1 MCENKKPKITV
12 VELKSEENSP
22 APDLHLTASEAG
34 STEEMPVSDG
44 CKSRISEDL
53 QKIRP
58 RKANFEQ
65 GLCPKTAVS
74 VETSSPGPTD
84 SEQRS
89 TGEGRIMQVRTDE
102 PSKSPVDEG
111 GPSVVNLSVVD
122 HNVTE
127 TTASNSAA
135 NPHPIEADVA
145 IQTLVN
151 EMFTGHTPV
160 ESTIPQS
167 SRSDAQDL
175 CPFCGL
181 MLHRKNLQVHLRRK
195 HPDQVS
201 NEEKPA
207 PAQVKN
213 PKQQRLPLRQQQK
226 VAVILPRSERP
237 LNKKKTKKKTKK
249 KRLLATTTSPRPLQD
264 RRVNLMSSRW
274 FNVEMRN
281 SPGPIS
287 LAENEFKCLF
297 CKKTGE
303 YPALVAHVQTHE
315 RSAVKHKDININH
328 HRPSTGIDRKNGNF
342 TVGGPV
348 TGPIAMESVI
358 RDVFRHC
365 IRFPVPIS
373 ASVVAD
379 ELMDTASDKRCI
391 TVLARW
397 SQCDLERGLKL
408 RFSQRWT
415 LLCKHDTIELA
426 LPSGTSSHI
435 EKELLSC
442 QSPSG
447 TLQAVIREEAGHQYL
462 EVWGQNGLEK
472 SLDLIALNKHGK
484 VYEDGI
490 SGSPVFRPLTR
501 TPRLSGAA
509 KTDCCSN
516 VPGCFLQLFRLQ
528 AHTLEEI
535 AHRFCLKP
543 VAADFNG
550 FACLAWSPCEKK
562 LLYVAEK
569 KRVEPSAQSS
579 IVSASEDGGLVLLE
593 EQDKN
598 VYIEDWGEGLVGKS
612 CPVLCVADLNKAAV
626 IVYAGVPPNIS
637 PGQALWGPNGRGVIF
652 VGQWNEPFRLGLKF
666 CSNRR
671 SALFYLD
678 MKGNCDC
685 LSPEGVSVS
694 SPRMSPDSC
703 WIVYLQGQVFGPHHQ
718 CLSMMLYDIKNRS
731 TSVLVDVVR
740 RAEKGQFAGIYESLP
755 SQCWSADSERIFF
768 SSACENNKA
777 VFSVDRTTG
786 RLTQVCGLDVL
797 RLDDFGS
804 VQLFTIQKDLMVM
817 SCSSPN
823 QPPCLRVGFL
833 STVDQAEDMQLC
845 NLGGADV
852 YEEFC
857 WQPMLITPPSQE
869 ENHQFSGLNFG
880 AILIKPYSPPER
892 RKTPLVVNIHGG
904 PHAHFAADWN
914 ATAAALSKLGF
925 AVLMVNYRGSTG
937 FGQDSIE
944 SLLGNVGSQ
953 DVKDVQR
960 AVLCA
965 LQNETTLDPD
975 RVAVMGG
982 SHGGFLACHL
992 VGQYPDFYR
1001 ACAARNPV
1009 INAAT
1014 LLGTSDIIDWR
1025 YSSVGLQYAFDR
1037 LPTSQSL
1044 ASMLEKSPIIH
1055 AAQIRAP
1062 VLLMLGG
1069 RDRRVSPHQ
1078 GLELYRALKSRNTP
1092 VRLLWYSDEGH
1103 SLSKVNT
1110 QSDCFLNIVLWFKE
1124 HLN

>member
-1 MCENKKPKITV
+1 MFKPTIKSKCLKHLQGHRRRAIRHKEFFILKCHLKCRTGPHFHCVSCTSTFMRKDGFLKHLAMCDNKKTKITV
-12 VELKSEENSP
+12 VEFKSEKHSP
-22 APDLHLTASEAG
+22 APDLHLTASESG
-34 STEEMPVSDG
+34 STVDDG
-44 CKSRISEDL
+44 HNSRTSEDV
-53 QKIRP
+53 QKIR
-58 RKANFEQ
+58 RTKANFEQ
-65 GLCPKTAVS
+65 YLCPKMAVS
-74 VETSSPGPTD
+74 EETSSPGPTD
-84 SEQRS
+84 SEMADQGS
-89 TGEGRIMQVRTDE
+89 TGERRIMEEQVRTDE
-102 PSKSPVDEG
+102 PSKFPVDEG
-111 GPSVVNLSVVD
+111 DPSVLNLSVVD

-127 TTASNSAA
+127 TTVSNSAA
-135 NPHPIEADVA
+135 NPHPIEADLA
-145 IQTLVN
+145 IKTLVN

-160 ESTIPQS
+160 ESSIPQ
-167 SRSDAQDL
+167 RSKSDTQDL

-195 HPDQVS
+195 HPDQVL
-201 NEEKPA
+201 NQEKPA
-207 PAQVKN
+207 SPQVKP
-213 PKQQRLPLRQQQK
+213 PKQQRLPLRKQQK
-226 VAVILPRSERP
+226 VA
-237 LNKKKTKKKTKK
+237 
-249 KRLLATTTSPRPLQD
+249 
-264 RRVNLMSSRW
+264 
-274 FNVEMRN
+274 
-281 SPGPIS
+281 
-287 LAENEFKCLF
+287 
-297 CKKTGE
+297 
-303 YPALVAHVQTHE
+303 
-315 RSAVKHKDININH
+315 
-328 HRPSTGIDRKNGNF
+328 
-342 TVGGPV
+342 
-348 TGPIAMESVI
+348 MESMI

-373 ASVVAD
+373 ACVVT
-379 ELMDTASDKRCI
+379 EEPVDTATDKRCI

-397 SQCDLERGLKL
+397 SQCDLERGVKL
-408 RFSQRWT
+408 HFSQRWT
-415 LLCKHDTIELA
+415 LLCKHDTIEHV

-447 TLQAVIREEAGHQYL
+447 TLQAVIREEAEHQYL

-484 VYEDGI
+484 VYEDA
-490 SGSPVFRPLTR
+490 P
-501 TPRLSGAA
+501 
-509 KTDCCSN
+509 
-516 VPGCFLQLFRLQ
+516 
-528 AHTLEEI
+528 
-535 AHRFCLKP
+535 
-543 VAADFNG
+543 

-569 KRVEPSAQSS
+569 KRVEASAQSS
-579 IVSASEDGGLVLLE
+579 FALASEDGGLVLLE

-612 CPVLCVADLNKAAV
+612 CPVVCVADLFKAAV
-626 IVYAGVPPNIS
+626 IVYAGIPPNIS
-637 PGQALWGPNGRGVIF
+637 PGQALWGPNGRGVVF

-671 SALFYLD
+671 SALFYLN
-678 MKGNCDC
+678 MKGNCEC
-685 LSPEGVSVS
+685 LSSDSMSVS

-718 CLSMMLYDIKNRS
+718 CLSMMLYDMKNKS

-777 VFSVDRTTG
+777 VFSVNRTTG
-786 RLTQVCGLDVL
+786 RVTQVCGLDVL
-797 RLDDFGS
+797 RLEDFGS
-804 VQLFTIQKDLMVM
+804 VQLLTIQKDLMVM

-833 STVDQAEDMQLC
+833 STVDQAEDLQLC

-852 YEEFC
+852 YEEFY

-880 AILIKPYSPPER
+880 AILLKPYSPQER

-904 PHAHFAADWN
+904 PHSHFTADWN
-914 ATAAALSKLGF
+914 ATAAALTKLGF

-937 FGQDSIE
+937 FGQDGIE

-965 LQNETTLDPD
+965 LHNENTLDPD

-1025 YSSVGLQYAFDR
+1025 YSSVGLQYAFDQ

-1044 ASMLEKSPIIH
+1044 TSMLEKSPIIH

-1092 VRLLWYSDEGH
+1092 VRLLWYPDEGH

-1110 QSDCFLNIVLWFKE
+1110 QSDCFLNITLWFKE

>member
-1 MCENKKPKITV
+1 MREVLLDLYHLLIKSTNACFVKRLESILLWWHMYRPTRGYKIYKCHLGCIESGHYHCCFCCQVIIRKNIFVNHVQKCASAKVHLPSTETSRVCLETCALKPTDCPSSQSISALSATCDSIPKPLTNPGLPQTLTSPPVASTSGTSIVSATCM
-12 VELKSEENSP
+12 VEHS
-22 APDLHLTASEAG
+22 ASE
-34 STEEMPVSDG
+34 TEHFSSNPPTQSSLTD
-44 CKSRISEDL
+44 S
-53 QKIRP
+53 
-58 RKANFEQ
+58 
-65 GLCPKTAVS
+65 KTAVLHPKVVIPS
-74 VETSSPGPTD
+74 DVQNIGSAKQTESISTSN
-84 SEQRS
+84 RKIIKC
-89 TGEGRIMQVRTDE
+89 RLKRT
-102 PSKSPVDEG
+102 
-111 GPSVVNLSVVD
+111 
-122 HNVTE
+122 
-127 TTASNSAA
+127 
-135 NPHPIEADVA
+135 
-145 IQTLVN
+145 
-151 EMFTGHTPV
+151 M
-160 ESTIPQS
+160 
-167 SRSDAQDL
+167 
-175 CPFCGL
+175 CCFCN
-181 MLHRKNLQVHLRRK
+181 K
-195 HPDQVS
+195 
-201 NEEKPA
+201 
-207 PAQVKN
+207 
-213 PKQQRLPLRQQQK
+213 
-226 VAVILPRSERP
+226 I
-237 LNKKKTKKKTKK
+237 LNKKNIKTHIQ
-249 KRLLATTTSPRPLQD
+249 RRHPL
-264 RRVNLMSSRW
+264 ST
-274 FNVEMRN
+274 
-281 SPGPIS
+281 P
-287 LAENEFKCLF
+287 
-297 CKKTGE
+297 
-303 YPALVAHVQTHE
+303 
-315 RSAVKHKDININH
+315 DININH
-328 HRPSTGIDRKNGNF
+328 HRPPTFTGHKNGISA
-342 TVGGPV
+342 VGGTVP
-348 TGPIAMESVI
+348 GPIAMESVT

-373 ASVVAD
+373 ASVVSD
-379 ELMDTASDKRCI
+379 ELLDTASNKRCM
-391 TVLARW
+391 TVLTRW
-397 SQCDLERGLKL
+397 SQCDLERGTKL
-408 RFSQRWT
+408 CFSQRWT
-415 LLCKHDTIELA
+415 LLCKHETIEHL
-426 LPSGTSSHI
+426 LPPGTSSHI

-442 QSPSG
+442 WSPSG

-484 VYEDGI
+484 VYED
-490 SGSPVFRPLTR
+490 
-501 TPRLSGAA
+501 A
-509 KTDCCSN
+509 
-516 VPGCFLQLFRLQ
+516 Q
-528 AHTLEEI
+528 
-535 AHRFCLKP
+535 
-543 VAADFNG
+543 

-579 IVSASEDGGLVLLE
+579 VVSASEDGGLVLLE

-598 VYIEDWGEGLVGKS
+598 MYVEDWGEGLEGKS
-612 CPVLCVADLNKAAV
+612 FPVLCVADLSKATV

-637 PGQALWGPNGRGVIF
+637 PGQALWGPNGKGVLF

-671 SALFYLD
+671 SALFYMN
-678 MKGNCDC
+678 MKGNCEC
-685 LSPEGVSVS
+685 LSSEGTSVS

-718 CLSMMLYDIKNRS
+718 CLRMMLYDMKNRS

-777 VFSVDRTTG
+777 VFSVNRTTG
-786 RLTQVCGLDVL
+786 RVTQVCGLDVL
-797 RLDDFGS
+797 KLDDFGS
-804 VQLFTIQKDLMVM
+804 VQLLTIQKDLMVM

-833 STVDQAEDMQLC
+833 STVDQAEDMQLF

-852 YEEFC
+852 YEEFY

-880 AILIKPYSPPER
+880 AILLKPYSPPER

-904 PHAHFAADWN
+904 PHAQFAADWN
-914 ATAAALSKLGF
+914 STAAALTKLGF

-937 FGQDSIE
+937 FGQDGIE

-1025 YSSVGLQYAFDR
+1025 YSSVGLQYAFDQ

-1044 ASMLEKSPIIH
+1044 TSMLEKSPIIH

-1124 HLN
+1124 HLS

>member
-1 MCENKKPKITV
+1 MFRHTSQHTELHKTILRGEEQPTLQRCEDCCSLYHCPFCVPEMFKPTIKSKCLKHLQGHRRRAIRHKEFFIFKCHLKCRTGPHFHCVSCTSTFVRKDGFLKHLAMCDNKKPKITV
-12 VELKSEENSP
+12 VELKSEKNSP
-22 APDLHLTASEAG
+22 APDLHLTASESG
-34 STEEMPVSDG
+34 SSVEMDRDG
-44 CKSRISEDL
+44 HNSRISEDA
-53 QKIRP
+53 QKIRR

-65 GLCPKTAVS
+65 YLCPKMAVS
-74 VETSSPGPTD
+74 EETLSPGPTD
-84 SEQRS
+84 SEMADQGS
-89 TGEGRIMQVRTDE
+89 TGEGRIMEEQVRADE

-111 GPSVVNLSVVD
+111 DPSVLNLSVVD

-127 TTASNSAA
+127 TTVSNSAA
-135 NPHPIEADVA
+135 NPHPMEADLAVK
-145 IQTLVN
+145 TLVN

-160 ESTIPQS
+160 ESTIPQR

-195 HPDQVS
+195 HPDQVL
-201 NEEKPA
+201 NQEKPA
-207 PAQVKN
+207 SVQVKH
-213 PKQQRLPLRQQQK
+213 PKQQRLPLRKQQK
-226 VAVILPRSERP
+226 VA
-237 LNKKKTKKKTKK
+237 
-249 KRLLATTTSPRPLQD
+249 
-264 RRVNLMSSRW
+264 
-274 FNVEMRN
+274 
-281 SPGPIS
+281 
-287 LAENEFKCLF
+287 
-297 CKKTGE
+297 
-303 YPALVAHVQTHE
+303 
-315 RSAVKHKDININH
+315 
-328 HRPSTGIDRKNGNF
+328 
-342 TVGGPV
+342 
-348 TGPIAMESVI
+348 MESTI

-373 ASVVAD
+373 ASVVTE
-379 ELMDTASDKRCI
+379 ELMDTATDKRCI

-397 SQCDLERGLKL
+397 SQCDLERGVKL
-408 RFSQRWT
+408 HFSQRWS
-415 LLCKHDTIELA
+415 LLCTHDTIEHV

-447 TLQAVIREEAGHQYL
+447 TLQAVIREVAEHQYL
-462 EVWGQNGLEK
+462 EVWGQNGLEN

-484 VYEDGI
+484 VYED
-490 SGSPVFRPLTR
+490 
-501 TPRLSGAA
+501 A
-509 KTDCCSN
+509 
-516 VPGCFLQLFRLQ
+516 Q
-528 AHTLEEI
+528 
-535 AHRFCLKP
+535 
-543 VAADFNG
+543 

-569 KRVEPSAQSS
+569 KRLEPSAQSS
-579 IVSASEDGGLVLLE
+579 SASVSEDGGLVLLE

-626 IVYAGVPPNIS
+626 IVYAGIPPNIS
-637 PGQALWGPNGRGVIF
+637 PGQALWGPNGRGVVF

-671 SALFYLD
+671 SALFYLN
-678 MKGNCDC
+678 MKGNCEC
-685 LSPEGVSVS
+685 LSSDSMSVS

-718 CLSMMLYDIKNRS
+718 CLSMMLYDMKNKS

-755 SQCWSADSERIFF
+755 SHCWSADSERIFF

-777 VFSVDRTTG
+777 VFSVNRTTG
-786 RLTQVCGLDVL
+786 RVSQVCGLDVL

-804 VQLFTIQKDLMVM
+804 VQLLTIQKELMVM

-833 STVDQAEDMQLC
+833 STFDQAEDLQLC

-852 YEEFC
+852 YEEFY
-857 WQPMLITPPSQE
+857 WQPMLITPSSQE

-880 AILIKPYSPPER
+880 AILLKPYSPQER

-904 PHAHFAADWN
+904 PHSHFAADWN
-914 ATAAALSKLGF
+914 ATAAALTKLGF

-937 FGQDSIE
+937 FGQDGIE

-965 LQNETTLDPD
+965 LHNETTLDPD

-992 VGQYPDFYR
+992 VGQYPAFYK

-1025 YSSVGLQYAFDR
+1025 YSSVGLQYAFDQ

-1044 ASMLEKSPIIH
+1044 TSMLEKSPIIH

-1110 QSDCFLNIVLWFKE
+1110 QTDCFFNIALWFKE

>member
-1 MCENKKPKITV
+1 MFSHTSQHTELHKTILRGEEQPSLQRCEDCCSLYHCPFCGPEMFKPTIKSKCLKHLQGHRRRAIRHKEFFIFKCHLKCRTAPHFHCVSCTSTFMRKDGFLKHLAMCESKKPKVTV
-12 VELKSEENSP
+12 VELKSGESSP

-34 STEEMPVSDG
+34 STDEMPVG
-44 CKSRISEDL
+44 EGHKNLISEDA
-53 QKIRP
+53 QEIRR
-58 RKANFEQ
+58 RKANIEQ
-65 GLCPKTAVS
+65 HLCPKRAVS
-74 VETSSPGPTD
+74 EETVSQGPSD
-84 SEQRS
+84 SEIADQNS
-89 TGEGRIMQVRTDE
+89 TVSGEGGTMEEQVRTDD
-102 PSKSPVDEG
+102 PTISPVDEG
-111 GPSVVNLSVVD
+111 DPSVADLSVVD
-122 HNVTE
+122 HNDTE
-127 TTASNSAA
+127 TNSAA

-151 EMFTGHTPV
+151 EMFSGHTSV
-160 ESTIPQS
+160 ESTLPQK

-201 NEEKPA
+201 NQEKPA
-207 PAQVKN
+207 FAQVKN

-226 VAVILPRSERP
+226 
-237 LNKKKTKKKTKK
+237 
-249 KRLLATTTSPRPLQD
+249 
-264 RRVNLMSSRW
+264 
-274 FNVEMRN
+274 
-281 SPGPIS
+281 
-287 LAENEFKCLF
+287 
-297 CKKTGE
+297 
-303 YPALVAHVQTHE
+303 
-315 RSAVKHKDININH
+315 
-328 HRPSTGIDRKNGNF
+328 
-342 TVGGPV
+342 
-348 TGPIAMESVI
+348 IAMESEI
-358 RDVFRHC
+358 RDLFRHC

-379 ELMDTASDKRCI
+379 ELVDTANEKRCI
-391 TVLARW
+391 TILTRW
-397 SQCDLERGLKL
+397 SQCDLERGVKR

-415 LLCKHDTIELA
+415 LLCKHDTIEHV

-435 EKELLSC
+435 EKELLSSH
-442 QSPSG
+442 SPSG
-447 TLQAVIREEAGHQYL
+447 TLQAVIREDAGHQYV

-472 SLDLIALNKHGK
+472 SLDLTALNKHGK
-484 VYEDGI
+484 VYED
-490 SGSPVFRPLTR
+490 
-501 TPRLSGAA
+501 A
-509 KTDCCSN
+509 
-516 VPGCFLQLFRLQ
+516 Q
-528 AHTLEEI
+528 
-535 AHRFCLKP
+535 
-543 VAADFNG
+543 

-569 KRVEPSAQSS
+569 KRVEPSAHSS
-579 IVSASEDGGLVLLE
+579 VASANEDGGLVLLE

-598 VYIEDWGEGLVGKS
+598 IYVEDWGEGLVGKS
-612 CPVLCVADLNKAAV
+612 CPVLCVADLNKGAV
-626 IVYAGVPPNIS
+626 IVYAGIPPHIS
-637 PGQALWGPNGRGVIF
+637 PGQALWAPNGRGVVF
-652 VGQWNEPFRLGLKF
+652 VGQWNEPFRLGLTF

-671 SALFYLD
+671 SALYYLD
-678 MKGNCDC
+678 MKGNCEC
-685 LSPEGVSVS
+685 LSAEGVSVS
-694 SPRMSPDSC
+694 SPQMSPDTC
-703 WIVYLQGQVFGPHHQ
+703 WIVYLQGQVFGPHRQ
-718 CLSMMLYDIKNRS
+718 CLRMMLYDMKNRS

-740 RAEKGQFAGIYESLP
+740 RAEKGQFAGVYESLP
-755 SQCWSADSERIFF
+755 SQCWSADNERIFF

-786 RLTQVCGLDVL
+786 RVTQACGLDAL

-804 VQLFTIQKDLMVM
+804 VQLLTIQKDLMMM

-823 QPPCLRVGFL
+823 QPPCLKVGFL
-833 STVDQAEDMQLC
+833 SSVDQAEDMHLC
-845 NLGGADV
+845 NVGGADV
-852 YEEFC
+852 YEGFD

-880 AILIKPYSPPER
+880 AILLKPYNLPER
-892 RKTPLVVNIHGG
+892 RKSPLVVNIHGG

-914 ATAAALSKLGF
+914 ATAAALTKLGF

-937 FGQDSIE
+937 FGQDGIE

-953 DVKDVQR
+953 DVKDVHR
-960 AVLCA
+960 AVLCT

-1014 LLGTSDIIDWR
+1014 LLGTSDIVDWR
-1025 YSSVGLQYAFDR
+1025 YSSVGIQYAFDR

-1044 ASMLEKSPIIH
+1044 ISMLEKSPIIH

>member
-1 MCENKKPKITV
+1 MFSHTSQHTKLHKTILRGEEQPALQKCKDCCSLYHCPFCGPEMFKPTIKSKCLKHLLGHRRRAIRHKEFFIFKCHLKCRTAPHFHCVSCTSTFMRKDGFLKHLAMCESKKPKVTV
-12 VELKSEENSP
+12 VELKSEESLP

-34 STEEMPVSDG
+34 STEEMPVSEG
-44 CKSRISEDL
+44 HRNLISEGA
-53 QKIRP
+53 QKIRR

-65 GLCPKTAVS
+65 HLCPKRAVS
-74 VETSSPGPTD
+74 EETVSQGPSH
-84 SEQRS
+84 SETADQNF
-89 TGEGRIMQVRTDE
+89 TGEGGVIEKQVRTDD
-102 PSKSPVDEG
+102 PTISPVDEG
-111 GPSVVNLSVVD
+111 DPSMVDLSVVD

-127 TTASNSAA
+127 TTISNSA
-135 NPHPIEADVA
+135 EADVA

-151 EMFTGHTPV
+151 EMFSGHTSV
-160 ESTIPQS
+160 ESTIPQR

-195 HPDQVS
+195 HPDEVS
-201 NEEKPA
+201 NQEKPA
-207 PAQVKN
+207 SAQGKN

-226 VAVILPRSERP
+226 I
-237 LNKKKTKKKTKK
+237 T
-249 KRLLATTTSPRPLQD
+249 
-264 RRVNLMSSRW
+264 
-274 FNVEMRN
+274 
-281 SPGPIS
+281 
-287 LAENEFKCLF
+287 
-297 CKKTGE
+297 
-303 YPALVAHVQTHE
+303 
-315 RSAVKHKDININH
+315 
-328 HRPSTGIDRKNGNF
+328 
-342 TVGGPV
+342 
-348 TGPIAMESVI
+348 MESEI

-373 ASVVAD
+373 ASVIAD
-379 ELMDTASDKRCI
+379 ELVDSVSETRCI
-391 TVLARW
+391 TVLTRW
-397 SQCDLERGLKL
+397 SQCDLERGVKL

-415 LLCKHDTIELA
+415 LLCKHNTIEHV

-442 QSPSG
+442 HSPSG
-447 TLQAVIREEAGHQYL
+447 TVQAVIREEAGDQYL

-472 SLDLIALNKHGK
+472 TLDLTALNKHGK
-484 VYEDGI
+484 VYEDAQF
-490 SGSPVFRPLTR
+490 S
-501 TPRLSGAA
+501 
-509 KTDCCSN
+509 
-516 VPGCFLQLFRLQ
+516 
-528 AHTLEEI
+528 
-535 AHRFCLKP
+535 
-543 VAADFNG
+543 
-550 FACLAWSPCEKK
+550 CLAWSPCEKK

-569 KRVEPSAQSS
+569 KRVEPSAHSS
-579 IVSASEDGGLVLLE
+579 ANEDGGLVLLE

-598 VYIEDWGEGLVGKS
+598 IYVEDWGEGLMGKS
-612 CPVLCVADLNKAAV
+612 CPVLCVADLNKEAV
-626 IVYAGVPPNIS
+626 IIYAGVPPHVS
-637 PGQALWGPNGRGVIF
+637 PGQALWAPNGRGVVF

-671 SALFYLD
+671 SALYYLD
-678 MKGNCDC
+678 MKGNCEC
-685 LSPEGVSVS
+685 LSAEGVSVS

-718 CLSMMLYDIKNRS
+718 CLRMMLYDMKNRS

-755 SQCWSADSERIFF
+755 SQCWSADNERIFF
-768 SSACENNKA
+768 SSACENNK
-777 VFSVDRTTG
+777 
-786 RLTQVCGLDVL
+786 
-797 RLDDFGS
+797 
-804 VQLFTIQKDLMVM
+804 K
-817 SCSSPN
+817 
-823 QPPCLRVGFL
+823 VGFL
-833 STVDQAEDMQLC
+833 SSVDQAEDMQLC
-845 NLGGADV
+845 NVGGADV
-852 YEEFC
+852 YEGFD

-869 ENHQFSGLNFG
+869 ENHHFSGLNFG
-880 AILIKPYSPPER
+880 AILLKPYNPPER

-914 ATAAALSKLGF
+914 ATAAALTKLGF

-937 FGQDSIE
+937 FGQDGIE
-944 SLLGNVGSQ
+944 SLLGNIGNQ
-953 DVKDVQR
+953 DVKDVHR
-960 AVLCA
+960 AVLWT

-1014 LLGTSDIIDWR
+1014 LLGTSDIVDWR
-1025 YSSVGLQYAFDR
+1025 YFSVGLQYDFDR

-1044 ASMLEKSPIIH
+1044 ISMLEKSPIIH

-1078 GLELYRALKSRNTP
+1078 GLELYRALKSRSTP

>member
-1 MCENKKPKITV
+1 MFSHTSQHTQLHKTILRGEEQPTLVRCEDCCSLYHCPFCGPDMFKPTIQSKCLKHLQGHRRRAIRHKEFFIFKCHLKCRTAPHFHCVSCTSTFMRKDGFLKHLAMCENKKPKVTV
-12 VELKSEENSP
+12 VELKSDESLP
-22 APDLHLTASEAG
+22 APDLHLTTCEAG
-34 STEEMPVSDG
+34 STQEMPVSEG
-44 CKSRISEDL
+44 HKNLISEDAL
-53 QKIRP
+53 KIR
-58 RKANFEQ
+58 RSKAYFGEHLCHKRAVSEETVSQ
-65 GLCPKTAVS
+65 GLS
-74 VETSSPGPTD
+74 D
-84 SEQRS
+84 SEMADQNSR
-89 TGEGRIMQVRTDE
+89 GEGETMEEQLRTDD
-102 PSKSPVDEG
+102 PTMSPVDEG
-111 GPSVVNLSVVD
+111 DPSVVDLSVVD

-127 TTASNSAA
+127 TTVSNAAA
-135 NPHPIEADVA
+135 NLHPIEADVA

-151 EMFTGHTPV
+151 EMFSGHTSV
-160 ESTIPQS
+160 ESTIPKKR
-167 SRSDAQDL
+167 SRSDVQDL

-195 HPDQVS
+195 HPDHVS
-201 NEEKPA
+201 NQEKSA
-207 PAQVKN
+207 SAQVKN
-213 PKQQRLPLRQQQK
+213 PKQQRLALRQQQK
-226 VAVILPRSERP
+226 
-237 LNKKKTKKKTKK
+237 
-249 KRLLATTTSPRPLQD
+249 
-264 RRVNLMSSRW
+264 
-274 FNVEMRN
+274 
-281 SPGPIS
+281 
-287 LAENEFKCLF
+287 
-297 CKKTGE
+297 
-303 YPALVAHVQTHE
+303 
-315 RSAVKHKDININH
+315 
-328 HRPSTGIDRKNGNF
+328 
-342 TVGGPV
+342 
-348 TGPIAMESVI
+348 IAMESEI
-358 RDVFRHC
+358 RAVFRHC
-365 IRFPVPIS
+365 ISFPVPTS

-379 ELMDTASDKRCI
+379 ELVDTASEKRCVTI
-391 TVLARW
+391 LTRW
-397 SQCDLERGLKL
+397 SQCDLERGVKL
-408 RFSQRWT
+408 CFSQRWT
-415 LLCKHDTIELA
+415 LLCKHDTIEHV

-442 QSPSG
+442 HSPSG
-447 TLQAVIREEAGHQYL
+447 TLQAVIREDAGHQYL

-472 SLDLIALNKHGK
+472 SLDLTALNKHGK
-484 VYEDGI
+484 VYED
-490 SGSPVFRPLTR
+490 
-501 TPRLSGAA
+501 A
-509 KTDCCSN
+509 
-516 VPGCFLQLFRLQ
+516 Q
-528 AHTLEEI
+528 
-535 AHRFCLKP
+535 
-543 VAADFNG
+543 
-550 FACLAWSPCEKK
+550 FACLVWSPCEKK

-569 KRVEPSAQSS
+569 KRVEPSAHSS
-579 IVSASEDGGLVLLE
+579 VASANEDGGLVLLE

-598 VYIEDWGEGLVGKS
+598 IYVEDWGEGLVGKS
-612 CPVLCVADLNKAAV
+612 CPVLCVADLNKGAV
-626 IVYAGVPPNIS
+626 IVYAGVPPHIS
-637 PGQALWGPNGRGVIF
+637 PGQALWAPNGRGVVF

-671 SALFYLD
+671 SALYYLD
-678 MKGNCDC
+678 MKGNCEC
-685 LSPEGVSVS
+685 LSAESVSVS

-703 WIVYLQGQVFGPHHQ
+703 WIVYLQGQVFGPHRQ
-718 CLSMMLYDIKNRS
+718 CLRMMLYDMKSRS

-755 SQCWSADSERIFF
+755 SQCWSADNERIFF
-768 SSACENNKA
+768 SSSCENNKA

-786 RLTQVCGLDVL
+786 RVTQVCGLDAL

-804 VQLFTIQKDLMVM
+804 VQLLTIQKDLMVM

-823 QPPCLRVGFL
+823 QPPCLKAGFL
-833 STVDQAEDMQLC
+833 SSMDQSEDMQLC
-845 NLGGADV
+845 NVGGADV
-852 YEEFC
+852 YEGFD

-880 AILIKPYSPPER
+880 AILLKPYNLPER
-892 RKTPLVVNIHGG
+892 RKSPLVVNIHGG

-914 ATAAALSKLGF
+914 ATAAALTKLGF

-937 FGQDSIE
+937 FGQDAIE

-953 DVKDVQR
+953 DVKDVHR
-960 AVLCA
+960 AVLCT

-1014 LLGTSDIIDWR
+1014 LLGTSDIVDWR
-1025 YSSVGLQYAFDR
+1025 YSSVGIQYAFDQ

-1044 ASMLEKSPIIH
+1044 ISMLEKSPIIH

-1078 GLELYRALKSRNTP
+1078 GLELYRALKSRKTP

-1110 QSDCFLNIVLWFKE
+1110 QSDCFFNIVLWFKE

>member
-1 MCENKKPKITV
+1 MVQCRDEKFHVTILN
-12 VELKSEENSP
+12 E
-22 APDLHLTASEAG
+22 G
-34 STEEMPVSDG
+34 S
-44 CKSRISEDL
+44 
-53 QKIRP
+53 
-58 RKANFEQ
+58 
-65 GLCPKTAVS
+65 
-74 VETSSPGPTD
+74 
-84 SEQRS
+84 
-89 TGEGRIMQVRTDE
+89 
-102 PSKSPVDEG
+102 
-111 GPSVVNLSVVD
+111 
-122 HNVTE
+122 
-127 TTASNSAA
+127 
-135 NPHPIEADVA
+135 
-145 IQTLVN
+145 
-151 EMFTGHTPV
+151 
-160 ESTIPQS
+160 
-167 SRSDAQDL
+167 
-175 CPFCGL
+175 
-181 MLHRKNLQVHLRRK
+181 
-195 HPDQVS
+195 
-201 NEEKPA
+201 
-207 PAQVKN
+207 
-213 PKQQRLPLRQQQK
+213 
-226 VAVILPRSERP
+226 
-237 LNKKKTKKKTKK
+237 
-249 KRLLATTTSPRPLQD
+249 
-264 RRVNLMSSRW
+264 
-274 FNVEMRN
+274 

-287 LAENEFKCLF
+287 LAENEYKCLF

-315 RSAVKHKDININH
+315 RSAVKHKGYKMYKCHLGCIESGHYHCFCCFHIIIRKNLFINHVQKCASAKVQMTSTEPSRVETCPIKPTNFPTSHSISTVSATCDLISKPITNLGLPPALTSPPVASTSGSSIISSKRIRLVDHGASEMEHFSSTPNSMTGSKTAVLHPTDVMPSDIQNIVSANTTESISTSNKKILKCRPKRTMCCFCNKILNKKNIKTHIQRRHSLSSLDININH
-328 HRPSTGIDRKNGNF
+328 HRPSTGIGRKNGNV

-379 ELMDTASDKRCI
+379 ELVDTASDKRCI
-391 TVLARW
+391 TVLAKW
-397 SQCDLERGLKL
+397 SQCDLERGVKL

-415 LLCKHDTIELA
+415 LLCKHDTIELV

-484 VYEDGI
+484 VYED
-490 SGSPVFRPLTR
+490 
-501 TPRLSGAA
+501 A
-509 KTDCCSN
+509 
-516 VPGCFLQLFRLQ
+516 Q
-528 AHTLEEI
+528 
-535 AHRFCLKP
+535 
-543 VAADFNG
+543 

-598 VYIEDWGEGLVGKS
+598 VYVEDWGEGLVGKS

-637 PGQALWGPNGRGVIF
+637 PGQALWGPNGRGIIF

-678 MKGNCDC
+678 MKGNCEC

-740 RAEKGQFAGIYESLP
+740 RAEKGQFAGIYESLH

-804 VQLFTIQKDLMVM
+804 VQLLTIQKDLMVM

-857 WQPMLITPPSQE
+857 WQPMLITPTSQE

-880 AILIKPYSPPER
+880 AILLKPYSPPER

-914 ATAAALSKLGF
+914 ATAAALTKLGF

>member
-1 MCENKKPKITV
+1 MFSHTSQHTELHKSILRGEEQPTLQRCEDCCSFYHCPFCGPEMFKPTIKSKCLKHLQGHRRRAIRHKEFFIFKCHLKCRTAPHFHCVSCTSTFMRKDGFLKHLATCDSKKSKVTV
-12 VELKSEENSP
+12 VELKSDKGLP
-22 APDLHLTASEAG
+22 RPDLHLTTSEAC
-34 STEEMPVSDG
+34 STEEMPVSG
-44 CKSRISEDL
+44 GHRSLISEDA
-53 QKIRP
+53 QKIRR
-58 RKANFEQ
+58 RKENFEQ
-65 GLCPKTAVS
+65 HVCPKRAVS
-74 VETSSPGPTD
+74 EEAESQGPSD
-84 SEQRS
+84 SETPDQNS
-89 TGEGRIMQVRTDE
+89 TGGIMEARVRSDDPAT
-102 PSKSPVDEG
+102 SPVDEG
-111 GPSVVNLSVVD
+111 DPSVVDLSVAD
-122 HNVTE
+122 HNV
-127 TTASNSAA
+127 SDSAA

-151 EMFTGHTPV
+151 EMFSGRTSV
-160 ESTIPQS
+160 ESTLPQR
-167 SRSDAQDL
+167 SRYDAQDL

-201 NEEKPA
+201 NQEKPA
-207 PAQVKN
+207 SAQVKN
-213 PKQQRLPLRQQQK
+213 PKPQRLLLRQQQK
-226 VAVILPRSERP
+226 
-237 LNKKKTKKKTKK
+237 
-249 KRLLATTTSPRPLQD
+249 
-264 RRVNLMSSRW
+264 
-274 FNVEMRN
+274 
-281 SPGPIS
+281 
-287 LAENEFKCLF
+287 
-297 CKKTGE
+297 
-303 YPALVAHVQTHE
+303 
-315 RSAVKHKDININH
+315 
-328 HRPSTGIDRKNGNF
+328 
-342 TVGGPV
+342 
-348 TGPIAMESVI
+348 IAMESEI

-365 IRFPVPIS
+365 VRFPVPVS

-379 ELMDTASDKRCI
+379 ELVDTANEKRCI

-397 SQCDLERGLKL
+397 SQCDLERGMKL
-408 RFSQRWT
+408 CFSQRWT
-415 LLCKHDTIELA
+415 LLCKRDKIEHV

-442 QSPSG
+442 HSPFGSI
-447 TLQAVIREEAGHQYL
+447 QALIREEAGHQYL

-472 SLDLIALNKHGK
+472 SLDLTALNKHGK
-484 VYEDGI
+484 VYDD
-490 SGSPVFRPLTR
+490 
-501 TPRLSGAA
+501 A
-509 KTDCCSN
+509 
-516 VPGCFLQLFRLQ
+516 Q
-528 AHTLEEI
+528 
-535 AHRFCLKP
+535 
-543 VAADFNG
+543 

-569 KRVEPSAQSS
+569 KRVEPSAHSS
-579 IVSASEDGGLVLLE
+579 VASVTEDGGLVLLE

-598 VYIEDWGEGLVGKS
+598 VYVEDWGEGLVGKS
-612 CPVLCVADLNKAAV
+612 CPVLCVADLNKGAV
-626 IVYAGVPPNIS
+626 IVYAGIPPHLS
-637 PGQALWGPNGRGVIF
+637 PGQALWAPNGRGVVF

-671 SALFYLD
+671 SALYYLD
-678 MKGNCDC
+678 MKGNCEC
-685 LSPEGVSVS
+685 LSAEGVSVS

-718 CLSMMLYDIKNRS
+718 CLRMMLYDMKNRS
-731 TSVLVDVVR
+731 SLVLVDVVR

-768 SSACENNKA
+768 TSACENSKA

-786 RLTQVCGLDVL
+786 RVTQVCGLDPL

-804 VQLFTIQKDLMVM
+804 VQLLTIQKDLMLM

-823 QPPCLRVGFL
+823 QPPCLKVGFL
-833 STVDQAEDMQLC
+833 SSVDQAEDMHLC
-845 NLGGADV
+845 NVGGADV
-852 YEEFC
+852 YEGFD

-880 AILIKPYSPPER
+880 AILLKPYNLPER
-892 RKTPLVVNIHGG
+892 RKSSLVINIHGG

-914 ATAAALSKLGF
+914 ATAAALTKLGF

-937 FGQDSIE
+937 FGQDGIE

-953 DVKDVQR
+953 DVKDVHR
-960 AVLCA
+960 AVLCT

-1014 LLGTSDIIDWR
+1014 LLGTSDIVDWR
-1025 YSSVGLQYAFDR
+1025 YSSVGIQYAFDR

-1044 ASMLEKSPIIH
+1044 VSMLEKSPIIH

-1103 SLSKVNT
+1103 SLSKINT
-1110 QSDCFLNIVLWFKE
+1110 QSDCFLNIILWFKE

>member
-1 MCENKKPKITV
+1 MFSHTSQHTKLHKTILRGEEQPALQKCKDCCSLYHCPFCGPEMFKPTIKSKCLKHLLGHRRRAIRHKEFFIFKCHLKCRTAPHFHCVSCTSTFMRKDGFLKHLAMCESKKSKVTV
-12 VELKSEENSP
+12 VELKSEESLP

-34 STEEMPVSDG
+34 STEEMPVSEG
-44 CKSRISEDL
+44 HRNLISEGA
-53 QKIRP
+53 QKIRR

-65 GLCPKTAVS
+65 HLCPKRAVS
-74 VETSSPGPTD
+74 EETVSQGPSHSETADQNFTD
-84 SEQRS
+84 
-89 TGEGRIMQVRTDE
+89 EGGIMEKQVRTDD
-102 PSKSPVDEG
+102 PTISPVDEG
-111 GPSVVNLSVVD
+111 DPSMVDLSAVD

-127 TTASNSAA
+127 TTISNSA
-135 NPHPIEADVA
+135 EADVA

-151 EMFTGHTPV
+151 EMFSGHTSV
-160 ESTIPQS
+160 ESTIPQR

-195 HPDQVS
+195 HPDEVS
-201 NEEKPA
+201 NQEKPA
-207 PAQVKN
+207 SAQGKN

-226 VAVILPRSERP
+226 I
-237 LNKKKTKKKTKK
+237 T
-249 KRLLATTTSPRPLQD
+249 
-264 RRVNLMSSRW
+264 
-274 FNVEMRN
+274 
-281 SPGPIS
+281 
-287 LAENEFKCLF
+287 
-297 CKKTGE
+297 
-303 YPALVAHVQTHE
+303 
-315 RSAVKHKDININH
+315 
-328 HRPSTGIDRKNGNF
+328 
-342 TVGGPV
+342 
-348 TGPIAMESVI
+348 MESEI

-373 ASVVAD
+373 ASVIAD
-379 ELMDTASDKRCI
+379 ELVDSVSETRCI
-391 TVLARW
+391 TVLTRW
-397 SQCDLERGLKL
+397 SQCDLERGVKL

-415 LLCKHDTIELA
+415 LLCKHNTIEHV

-442 QSPSG
+442 HSPSG
-447 TLQAVIREEAGHQYL
+447 TVQAVIREEAGHQYL

-472 SLDLIALNKHGK
+472 TLDLTALNKHGK
-484 VYEDGI
+484 VYEDAQF
-490 SGSPVFRPLTR
+490 S
-501 TPRLSGAA
+501 
-509 KTDCCSN
+509 
-516 VPGCFLQLFRLQ
+516 
-528 AHTLEEI
+528 
-535 AHRFCLKP
+535 
-543 VAADFNG
+543 
-550 FACLAWSPCEKK
+550 CLAWSPCEKK

-569 KRVEPSAQSS
+569 KRVEPSAHSS
-579 IVSASEDGGLVLLE
+579 ANEDGGLVLLK
-593 EQDKN
+593 EQNKN
-598 VYIEDWGEGLVGKS
+598 IYVEDWGEGLMGKS
-612 CPVLCVADLNKAAV
+612 CPVLCVADLNKGAV
-626 IVYAGVPPNIS
+626 IIYAGVPPHVS
-637 PGQALWGPNGRGVIF
+637 PGQALWAPNGRGVVF

-671 SALFYLD
+671 SALYYLD
-678 MKGNCDC
+678 MKGNCEC
-685 LSPEGVSVS
+685 LSAEGVSVS

-718 CLSMMLYDIKNRS
+718 CLRMMLYDMKNRS

-755 SQCWSADSERIFF
+755 SQCWSADNERIFF

-777 VFSVDRTTG
+777 VFSVDRTTE
-786 RLTQVCGLDVL
+786 RVTQVCGLDAL

-804 VQLFTIQKDLMVM
+804 VQLLAIQKDLMVM

-823 QPPCLRVGFL
+823 QPPCLKVGFL
-833 STVDQAEDMQLC
+833 SSVDQAEDMQLC
-845 NLGGADV
+845 NVGGADV
-852 YEEFC
+852 YEGFD

-880 AILIKPYSPPER
+880 AILLKPYNPPER

-914 ATAAALSKLGF
+914 ATAAALTKLGF

-937 FGQDSIE
+937 FGQDGIE
-944 SLLGNVGSQ
+944 SLLGNIGNQ
-953 DVKDVQR
+953 DVKDVHR
-960 AVLCA
+960 AVLWT

-1014 LLGTSDIIDWR
+1014 LLGTSDIVDWR
-1025 YSSVGLQYAFDR
+1025 YFSVGLQYDFDR

-1044 ASMLEKSPIIH
+1044 ISMLEKSPIIH

-1078 GLELYRALKSRNTP
+1078 GLELYRALKSRSTP

>member
-1 MCENKKPKITV
+1 MSQRPPSQI
-12 VELKSEENSP
+12 LQRLMSP
-22 APDLHLTASEAG
+22 YRLW
-34 STEEMPVSDG
+34 
-44 CKSRISEDL
+44 
-53 QKIRP
+53 
-58 RKANFEQ
+58 
-65 GLCPKTAVS
+65 
-74 VETSSPGPTD
+74 
-84 SEQRS
+84 
-89 TGEGRIMQVRTDE
+89 
-102 PSKSPVDEG
+102 
-111 GPSVVNLSVVD
+111 
-122 HNVTE
+122 
-127 TTASNSAA
+127 
-135 NPHPIEADVA
+135 
-145 IQTLVN
+145 
-151 EMFTGHTPV
+151 
-160 ESTIPQS
+160 
-167 SRSDAQDL
+167 
-175 CPFCGL
+175 
-181 MLHRKNLQVHLRRK
+181 KNLQVHLRRK
-195 HPDQVS
+195 HPDEVS
-201 NEEKPA
+201 NQEKPA
-207 PAQVKN
+207 SAQGKN

-226 VAVILPRSERP
+226 I
-237 LNKKKTKKKTKK
+237 T
-249 KRLLATTTSPRPLQD
+249 
-264 RRVNLMSSRW
+264 
-274 FNVEMRN
+274 
-281 SPGPIS
+281 
-287 LAENEFKCLF
+287 
-297 CKKTGE
+297 
-303 YPALVAHVQTHE
+303 
-315 RSAVKHKDININH
+315 
-328 HRPSTGIDRKNGNF
+328 
-342 TVGGPV
+342 
-348 TGPIAMESVI
+348 MESEI

-373 ASVVAD
+373 ASVIAD
-379 ELMDTASDKRCI
+379 ELVDSVSETRCI
-391 TVLARW
+391 TVLTRW
-397 SQCDLERGLKL
+397 SQCDLERGVKL

-415 LLCKHDTIELA
+415 LLCKHNTIEHV

-442 QSPSG
+442 HSPSG
-447 TLQAVIREEAGHQYL
+447 TVQAVIREEAGDQYL

-472 SLDLIALNKHGK
+472 TLDLTALNKHGK
-484 VYEDGI
+484 VYEDAQF
-490 SGSPVFRPLTR
+490 S
-501 TPRLSGAA
+501 
-509 KTDCCSN
+509 
-516 VPGCFLQLFRLQ
+516 
-528 AHTLEEI
+528 
-535 AHRFCLKP
+535 
-543 VAADFNG
+543 
-550 FACLAWSPCEKK
+550 CLAWSPCEKK

-569 KRVEPSAQSS
+569 KRVEPSAHSS
-579 IVSASEDGGLVLLE
+579 ANEDGGLVLLE

-598 VYIEDWGEGLVGKS
+598 IYVEDWGEGLMGKS
-612 CPVLCVADLNKAAV
+612 CPVLCVADLNKEAV
-626 IVYAGVPPNIS
+626 IIYAGVPPHVS
-637 PGQALWGPNGRGVIF
+637 PGQALWAPNGRGVVF

-671 SALFYLD
+671 SALYYLD
-678 MKGNCDC
+678 MKGNCEC
-685 LSPEGVSVS
+685 LSAEGVSVS

-718 CLSMMLYDIKNRS
+718 CLRMMLYDMKNRS

-755 SQCWSADSERIFF
+755 SQCWSADNERIFF

-777 VFSVDRTTG
+777 VFSVDRTTE
-786 RLTQVCGLDVL
+786 RVTQVCRLDAL

-804 VQLFTIQKDLMVM
+804 VQLLAIQKDLMVM

-823 QPPCLRVGFL
+823 QPPCLKVGFL
-833 STVDQAEDMQLC
+833 SSVDQAEDMQLC
-845 NLGGADV
+845 NVGGADV
-852 YEEFC
+852 YEGFD

-869 ENHQFSGLNFG
+869 ENHHFSGLNFG
-880 AILIKPYSPPER
+880 AILLKPYNPPER

-914 ATAAALSKLGF
+914 ATAAALTKLGF

-937 FGQDSIE
+937 FGQDGIE
-944 SLLGNVGSQ
+944 SLLGNIGNQ
-953 DVKDVQR
+953 DVKDVHR
-960 AVLCA
+960 AVLWT

-1014 LLGTSDIIDWR
+1014 LLGTSDIVDWR
-1025 YSSVGLQYAFDR
+1025 YFSVGLQYDFDR

-1044 ASMLEKSPIIH
+1044 ISMLEKSPIIH

-1078 GLELYRALKSRNTP
+1078 GLELYRALKSRSTP

>member
-1 MCENKKPKITV
+1 MFSHTRQHTELHKTILRGEEQPAVQRCEDCCSLYHCPFCGPEMFKPTIKSKCLKHLQGHRRRAIRHKEFFIFKCHLKCRTAPHFHCISCTSTFMRKDGFLKHLAMCENKKPKITV
-12 VELKSEENSP
+12 VELKSEENSA
-22 APDLHLTASEAG
+22 APDLHLTASE
-34 STEEMPVSDG
+34 EMPVSEAH
-44 CKSRISEDL
+44 KSLISEDP

-58 RKANFEQ
+58 RKANIEQ
-65 GLCPKTAVS
+65 RMCPKMAVS
-74 VETSSPGPTD
+74 EETSNPGPTD

-89 TGEGRIMQVRTDE
+89 TGKGRIMQMRTDE

-160 ESTIPQS
+160 ESTIPQR
-167 SRSDAQDL
+167 SRSDTQDL

-201 NEEKPA
+201 NQEKPT

-226 VAVILPRSERP
+226 
-237 LNKKKTKKKTKK
+237 
-249 KRLLATTTSPRPLQD
+249 
-264 RRVNLMSSRW
+264 
-274 FNVEMRN
+274 
-281 SPGPIS
+281 
-287 LAENEFKCLF
+287 
-297 CKKTGE
+297 
-303 YPALVAHVQTHE
+303 
-315 RSAVKHKDININH
+315 
-328 HRPSTGIDRKNGNF
+328 
-342 TVGGPV
+342 
-348 TGPIAMESVI
+348 IAMESVI

-379 ELMDTASDKRCI
+379 ELVDTASDKRCI

-397 SQCDLERGLKL
+397 SQCDLERGVKL

-415 LLCKHDTIELA
+415 LLCKHDTIELV

-484 VYEDGI
+484 VYED
-490 SGSPVFRPLTR
+490 
-501 TPRLSGAA
+501 A
-509 KTDCCSN
+509 
-516 VPGCFLQLFRLQ
+516 Q
-528 AHTLEEI
+528 
-535 AHRFCLKP
+535 
-543 VAADFNG
+543 

-612 CPVLCVADLNKAAV
+612 CPILCVADLNKAAV

-678 MKGNCDC
+678 MKGNCEC

-740 RAEKGQFAGIYESLP
+740 RAEKGQFPGLYESLP

-804 VQLFTIQKDLMVM
+804 VQLLTIQKDMMVM

-857 WQPMLITPPSQE
+857 WQPMLITPTSQE

-880 AILIKPYSPPER
+880 AILLKPYSPPER

-914 ATAAALSKLGF
+914 ATAAALTKLGF

-1092 VRLLWYSDEGH
+1092 VRLLWFSDEGH

>member
-1 MCENKKPKITV
+1 
-12 VELKSEENSP
+12 
-22 APDLHLTASEAG
+22 
-34 STEEMPVSDG
+34 
-44 CKSRISEDL
+44 
-53 QKIRP
+53 
-58 RKANFEQ
+58 
-65 GLCPKTAVS
+65 
-74 VETSSPGPTD
+74 
-84 SEQRS
+84 
-89 TGEGRIMQVRTDE
+89 
-102 PSKSPVDEG
+102 
-111 GPSVVNLSVVD
+111 
-122 HNVTE
+122 
-127 TTASNSAA
+127 
-135 NPHPIEADVA
+135 
-145 IQTLVN
+145 
-151 EMFTGHTPV
+151 
-160 ESTIPQS
+160 
-167 SRSDAQDL
+167 
-175 CPFCGL
+175 
-181 MLHRKNLQVHLRRK
+181 
-195 HPDQVS
+195 
-201 NEEKPA
+201 
-207 PAQVKN
+207 
-213 PKQQRLPLRQQQK
+213 
-226 VAVILPRSERP
+226 
-237 LNKKKTKKKTKK
+237 
-249 KRLLATTTSPRPLQD
+249 
-264 RRVNLMSSRW
+264 
-274 FNVEMRN
+274 
-281 SPGPIS
+281 
-287 LAENEFKCLF
+287 
-297 CKKTGE
+297 
-303 YPALVAHVQTHE
+303 
-315 RSAVKHKDININH
+315 
-328 HRPSTGIDRKNGNF
+328 
-342 TVGGPV
+342 
-348 TGPIAMESVI
+348 MESVT

-373 ASVVAD
+373 ASVVSD
-379 ELMDTASDKRCI
+379 ELLDTASNKRCM
-391 TVLARW
+391 TVLTRW
-397 SQCDLERGLKL
+397 SQCDLERGTKL
-408 RFSQRWT
+408 CFSQRWT
-415 LLCKHDTIELA
+415 LLCKHETIEHL
-426 LPSGTSSHI
+426 LPPGTSSHI

-442 QSPSG
+442 WSPSG

-484 VYEDGI
+484 VYED
-490 SGSPVFRPLTR
+490 
-501 TPRLSGAA
+501 A
-509 KTDCCSN
+509 
-516 VPGCFLQLFRLQ
+516 Q
-528 AHTLEEI
+528 
-535 AHRFCLKP
+535 
-543 VAADFNG
+543 

-579 IVSASEDGGLVLLE
+579 VVSASEDGGLVLLE

-598 VYIEDWGEGLVGKS
+598 MYVEDWGEGLEGKS
-612 CPVLCVADLNKAAV
+612 FPVLCVADLSKATV

-637 PGQALWGPNGRGVIF
+637 PGQALWGPNGKGVLF

-671 SALFYLD
+671 SALFYMN
-678 MKGNCDC
+678 MKGNCEC
-685 LSPEGVSVS
+685 LSSEGTSVS

-718 CLSMMLYDIKNRS
+718 CLRMMLYDMKNRS

-777 VFSVDRTTG
+777 VFSVNRTTG
-786 RLTQVCGLDVL
+786 RVTQVCGLDVL
-797 RLDDFGS
+797 KLDDFGS
-804 VQLFTIQKDLMVM
+804 VQLLTIQKDLMVM

-833 STVDQAEDMQLC
+833 STVDQAEDMQLF

-852 YEEFC
+852 YEEFY

-880 AILIKPYSPPER
+880 AILLKPYSPPER

-904 PHAHFAADWN
+904 PHAQFAADWN
-914 ATAAALSKLGF
+914 STAAALTKLGF

-937 FGQDSIE
+937 FGQDGIE

-1025 YSSVGLQYAFDR
+1025 YSSVGLQYAFDQ

-1044 ASMLEKSPIIH
+1044 TSMLEKSPIIH

-1124 HLN
+1124 HLS

>member
-1 MCENKKPKITV
+1 MFSHTSQHTELHKTILRAEEQPALQRCEDCCSLYHCPFCGPEMFKPTIKSKCLKHLQGHRRRAIRHKEFFIFKCHLKCRTAPHFHCVSCTSTFMRKDGFLKHLAICESKKPKVTV
-12 VELKSEENSP
+12 VELKSDESLP
-22 APDLHLTASEAG
+22 AGDLTVSEAG
-34 STEEMPVSDG
+34 STEEMPVSEG
-44 CKSRISEDL
+44 HKNLMTEDA
-53 QKIRP
+53 QKIR
-58 RKANFEQ
+58 RGKANFEQ
-65 GLCPKTAVS
+65 DLCYKRAVS
-74 VETSSPGPTD
+74 EETVSQGPSD
-84 SEQRS
+84 SEMADQDS
-89 TGEGRIMQVRTDE
+89 TGEAGITEQRVRTDD
-102 PSKSPVDEG
+102 PSKSSVDEED
-111 GPSVVNLSVVD
+111 PSVVDLSLVD

-127 TTASNSAA
+127 TADSAA
-135 NPHPIEADVA
+135 NPDPTEADVT

-151 EMFTGHTPV
+151 EMFSRHTPV
-160 ESTIPQS
+160 ESSMPQRC
-167 SRSDAQDL
+167 RSDAQDL

-201 NEEKPA
+201 NQEKPVS
-207 PAQVKN
+207 AQVKN

-226 VAVILPRSERP
+226 
-237 LNKKKTKKKTKK
+237 
-249 KRLLATTTSPRPLQD
+249 
-264 RRVNLMSSRW
+264 
-274 FNVEMRN
+274 
-281 SPGPIS
+281 
-287 LAENEFKCLF
+287 
-297 CKKTGE
+297 
-303 YPALVAHVQTHE
+303 
-315 RSAVKHKDININH
+315 
-328 HRPSTGIDRKNGNF
+328 
-342 TVGGPV
+342 
-348 TGPIAMESVI
+348 IAMESEI

-365 IRFPVPIS
+365 LRFPVPIS

-379 ELMDTASDKRCI
+379 EPLDTANEKRCV
-391 TVLARW
+391 TVLTQW
-397 SQCDLERGLKL
+397 SQCNLDRGVKL

-415 LLCKHDTIELA
+415 LLCKHDTVEHV
-426 LPSGTSSHI
+426 LPSGTSSHT

-442 QSPSG
+442 HSPSG
-447 TLQAVIREEAGHQYL
+447 SLQGVIREEAGHQYV

-472 SLDLIALNKHGK
+472 GLDLTALNKHGK
-484 VYEDGI
+484 VYED
-490 SGSPVFRPLTR
+490 
-501 TPRLSGAA
+501 A
-509 KTDCCSN
+509 
-516 VPGCFLQLFRLQ
+516 Q
-528 AHTLEEI
+528 
-535 AHRFCLKP
+535 
-543 VAADFNG
+543 

-569 KRVEPSAQSS
+569 KRVEPSAHSS
-579 IVSASEDGGLVLLE
+579 VASANEDGGLVLLE

-598 VYIEDWGEGLVGKS
+598 IYVEDWGEGLVGKS
-612 CPVLCVADLNKAAV
+612 CPVLCVADLNKGSV
-626 IVYAGVPPNIS
+626 IVYAGIPPHIS
-637 PGQALWGPNGRGVIF
+637 PGQALWAPNGRGVVF

-671 SALFYLD
+671 SALYYLD
-678 MKGNCDC
+678 MKGNCEC
-685 LSPEGVSVS
+685 LSAEGMSVS

-718 CLSMMLYDIKNRS
+718 CLRMMLYDMKNRS

-740 RAEKGQFAGIYESLP
+740 RAEKGQFAGIYETLP

-777 VFSVDRTTG
+777 LFSVDRTTG
-786 RLTQVCGLDVL
+786 RVTQVCGLDTL

-804 VQLFTIQKDLMVM
+804 VQLLTIQKDLMVM
-817 SCSSPN
+817 RCSSPN
-823 QPPCLRVGFL
+823 QPPCLKVGFL
-833 STVDQAEDMQLC
+833 SSVDQAEDMQLC
-845 NLGGADV
+845 NVGGADV
-852 YEEFC
+852 YEGFD
-857 WQPMLITPPSQE
+857 WQPMLITPPAQE
-869 ENHQFSGLNFG
+869 ENHQYSGLNFG
-880 AILIKPYSPPER
+880 AILLKPYNPTER

-904 PHAHFAADWN
+904 PHSHFAADWN
-914 ATAAALSKLGF
+914 ATAAALTKLGY

-937 FGQDSIE
+937 FGQDGIE

-953 DVKDVQR
+953 DVKDVHR
-960 AVLCA
+960 AVLCT

-1014 LLGTSDIIDWR
+1014 LLGTSDIVDWR

-1044 ASMLEKSPIIH
+1044 ISMLEKSPIIH

>member
-1 MCENKKPKITV
+1 MVQCRDEKFHVTILN
-12 VELKSEENSP
+12 E
-22 APDLHLTASEAG
+22 G
-34 STEEMPVSDG
+34 
-44 CKSRISEDL
+44 
-53 QKIRP
+53 
-58 RKANFEQ
+58 
-65 GLCPKTAVS
+65 
-74 VETSSPGPTD
+74 SSP
-84 SEQRS
+84 R
-89 TGEGRIMQVRTDE
+89 
-102 PSKSPVDEG
+102 
-111 GPSVVNLSVVD
+111 
-122 HNVTE
+122 
-127 TTASNSAA
+127 
-135 NPHPIEADVA
+135 
-145 IQTLVN
+145 
-151 EMFTGHTPV
+151 
-160 ESTIPQS
+160 
-167 SRSDAQDL
+167 
-175 CPFCGL
+175 
-181 MLHRKNLQVHLRRK
+181 
-195 HPDQVS
+195 
-201 NEEKPA
+201 
-207 PAQVKN
+207 
-213 PKQQRLPLRQQQK
+213 
-226 VAVILPRSERP
+226 
-237 LNKKKTKKKTKK
+237 
-249 KRLLATTTSPRPLQD
+249 
-264 RRVNLMSSRW
+264 
-274 FNVEMRN
+274 
-281 SPGPIS
+281 PIS
-287 LAENEFKCLF
+287 LAENEYKCLF

-315 RSAVKHKDININH
+315 RSVVKHGGYKIYKCHLGCIDSGHYHCCYCCQSIIRKNLFINHVQKCASTKVDISSTEPSRECLETCALKPTNFPSSHSISTVSADYIPKPLTTPVLPRALPSPPVPSNSGSSIISAPCMADHSASETEHFSSTSPTPSPLTGSKTAVLHPTVVMPSDIQNIVSANPTECISTSNKKILKCRPKRTMCCFCNKILNKKNIKTHIQRRHSLSTPDVNINH
-328 HRPSTGIDRKNGNF
+328 HRPSTCIDRTNGISA
-342 TVGGPV
+342 VGETV
-348 TGPIAMESVI
+348 TGPVAMESMI
-358 RDVFRHC
+358 RDMFRHC

-373 ASVVAD
+373 ASVVTE
-379 ELMDTASDKRCI
+379 ELVDTATDKRCI
-391 TVLARW
+391 TVLAQW
-397 SQCDLERGLKL
+397 SQCDLERGVKL
-408 RFSQRWT
+408 HFSQRWT
-415 LLCKHDTIELA
+415 LLCKHDTIEHV

-447 TLQAVIREEAGHQYL
+447 TLQAVIREEAEHQYL

-484 VYEDGI
+484 VYED
-490 SGSPVFRPLTR
+490 
-501 TPRLSGAA
+501 A
-509 KTDCCSN
+509 
-516 VPGCFLQLFRLQ
+516 Q
-528 AHTLEEI
+528 
-535 AHRFCLKP
+535 
-543 VAADFNG
+543 

-579 IVSASEDGGLVLLE
+579 FASASEDGGLVLLE

-612 CPVLCVADLNKAAV
+612 CPVLCVADLNKAGV
-626 IVYAGVPPNIS
+626 IVYAGIPANIS
-637 PGQALWGPNGRGVIF
+637 PGQALWGPNGRGVVF

-671 SALFYLD
+671 SALFYLN
-678 MKGNCDC
+678 MKGNCECMSSD
-685 LSPEGVSVS
+685 SMSVS

-718 CLSMMLYDIKNRS
+718 CLSMMLYDMKNRS

-777 VFSVDRTTG
+777 VFSVNRTTG
-786 RLTQVCGLDVL
+786 RVTQVCGLDVL

-804 VQLFTIQKDLMVM
+804 VQLLTIQKDLMVM

-823 QPPCLRVGFL
+823 QPTCLRVGFL
-833 STVDQAEDMQLC
+833 STVDQAKDLQLC

-852 YEEFC
+852 YEEFY
-857 WQPMLITPPSQE
+857 WQPMLITPPSPE

-880 AILIKPYSPPER
+880 AILLKPYSLKEK

-904 PHAHFAADWN
+904 PHSHFAADWN
-914 ATAAALSKLGF
+914 ATAAALTKLGF

-937 FGQDSIE
+937 FGQDGIE

-965 LQNETTLDPD
+965 LHNETTLDPD

-992 VGQYPDFYR
+992 VGQYPDFYK

-1025 YSSVGLQYAFDR
+1025 YSSVGLQYAFDQ

-1044 ASMLEKSPIIH
+1044 TSMLEKSPIIH

-1110 QSDCFLNIVLWFKE
+1110 QSDCFLNIALWFKE

>member
-1 MCENKKPKITV
+1 MFSHTSQHTEQHKTILRGEEQPTLQRCEDCCSLYHCPFCVPEMFKPTIKSKCLKHLQGHRRRAIRHKEFFIFKCHLKCRTGPHFHCVSCTSTFMRKDGFLKHLAMCDNKKPKITV
-12 VELKSEENSP
+12 VELKSEKNSP
-22 APDLHLTASEAG
+22 APDLHLSASDSG
-34 STEEMPVSDG
+34 STAEMPVSDG
-44 CKSRISEDL
+44 HKSRISEDA
-53 QKIRP
+53 QKIRR

-65 GLCPKTAVS
+65 YLCPKIAVS
-74 VETSSPGPTD
+74 EETSGPGPTD
-84 SEQRS
+84 SEMADQGS
-89 TGEGRIMQVRTDE
+89 TGEGRIMEEQVRTDE

-111 GPSVVNLSVVD
+111 DPLVLNLSVVD
-122 HNVTE
+122 HNGPE
-127 TTASNSAA
+127 TTVSNSAA
-135 NPHPIEADVA
+135 NTHPIEADLA
-145 IQTLVN
+145 IKTLVN
-151 EMFTGHTPV
+151 EMFTGHPPV
-160 ESTIPQS
+160 ESTIPQRS
-167 SRSDAQDL
+167 KSDAQDL

-195 HPDQVS
+195 HPDQVL
-201 NEEKPA
+201 NQEKPA
-207 PAQVKN
+207 SAQVKN
-213 PKQQRLPLRQQQK
+213 PKQQRLPLRKQQK
-226 VAVILPRSERP
+226 VA
-237 LNKKKTKKKTKK
+237 
-249 KRLLATTTSPRPLQD
+249 
-264 RRVNLMSSRW
+264 
-274 FNVEMRN
+274 
-281 SPGPIS
+281 
-287 LAENEFKCLF
+287 
-297 CKKTGE
+297 
-303 YPALVAHVQTHE
+303 
-315 RSAVKHKDININH
+315 
-328 HRPSTGIDRKNGNF
+328 
-342 TVGGPV
+342 
-348 TGPIAMESVI
+348 MESTI

-373 ASVVAD
+373 ASVVTE
-379 ELMDTASDKRCI
+379 ELVDTATDKRCI

-397 SQCDLERGLKL
+397 SQCDLERGMKL
-408 RFSQRWT
+408 HFSQRWT
-415 LLCKHDTIELA
+415 LLCKHDTIEHV
-426 LPSGTSSHI
+426 LPSGPSSHI

-447 TLQAVIREEAGHQYL
+447 TLQAVIREEAERQYL

-484 VYEDGI
+484 VYED
-490 SGSPVFRPLTR
+490 
-501 TPRLSGAA
+501 A
-509 KTDCCSN
+509 
-516 VPGCFLQLFRLQ
+516 Q
-528 AHTLEEI
+528 
-535 AHRFCLKP
+535 
-543 VAADFNG
+543 

-579 IVSASEDGGLVLLE
+579 FASASEDGGLVLLE

-612 CPVLCVADLNKAAV
+612 CPVLCVADLLKAAV
-626 IVYAGVPPNIS
+626 IVYAGIPPNIS
-637 PGQALWGPNGRGVIF
+637 PGQALWGPNGRGVVF

-671 SALFYLD
+671 SALFYLN
-678 MKGNCDC
+678 MKGNCEC
-685 LSPEGVSVS
+685 LSSDSMSVS

-718 CLSMMLYDIKNRS
+718 CLSMMLYDMKNRS

-768 SSACENNKA
+768 SSASENNKA
-777 VFSVDRTTG
+777 VFSVNRTTG
-786 RLTQVCGLDVL
+786 RVTQVCGLDVL

-804 VQLFTIQKDLMVM
+804 VQLLTIQKDLMVM

-833 STVDQAEDMQLC
+833 STVDQAEDLQLC
-845 NLGGADV
+845 NLGGAEV
-852 YEEFC
+852 YEEFY

-880 AILIKPYSPPER
+880 AILLKPYSPQER

-904 PHAHFAADWN
+904 PHSHFAADWN

-965 LQNETTLDPD
+965 LHNETTLDPD

-992 VGQYPDFYR
+992 IGQYPDFYR

-1014 LLGTSDIIDWR
+1014 LLGTSDIVDWR
-1025 YSSVGLQYAFDR
+1025 YSSVGLQYAFDQ

-1044 ASMLEKSPIIH
+1044 TSMLEKSPIIH

-1110 QSDCFLNIVLWFKE
+1110 QSDCFLNIALWFKE